1 MASLTVRTPDG
12 KVRSVSL
19 HKRITSIGRSAD
31 NDVQVEDPSVPD
43 SALHLLFDGTRYQL
57 GSLGATFQ
65 VNGKK
70 RDNHVLA
77 TDDVIRVG
85 GTELVFARE
94 DAAPKRPPLTLAS
107 VTALKESEAT
117 TDPDSH
123 TRDMPGV
130 VGREL
135 VLLRRLTAFSERLL
149 GSTSRDELLESL
161 LDEAIEVTRADKGF
175 LILRE
180 NGELRIKVARNITR
194 ENLIDAEERVSD
206 SIVEKVAR
214 TRKPLIV
221 SDALDDPEFKASKS
235 VVNLQLLSV
244 MCVPLVRN
252 DELFGVL
259 YVGNDRLVNRF
270 EPKSLDMLTIFG
282 AQALLLIQN
291 ALLVNDLKLDNT
303 ELRKRLDDTHYG
315 EIVGACQG
323 MLDVYKRIDKIAP
336 TDISVLITGETG
348 TGKELIARELH
359 RRSPRNKGPFITIN
373 CGAIPE
379 NLLESELF
387 GHVRGAFTGAVNTK
401 VGKFQAAIGGTL
413 FLDEIGEMPLQLQV
427 KLLRALQEKVVYKV
441 GDHRGEP
448 VDIRVVTAT
457 NRVLEE
463 EVRKGT
469 FREDLYYRLNVV
481 TLKLPPLRERGEDL
495 FVLGKYFLQKYAKE
509 FNSKG
514 KGFSPSATVAM
525 KKYGWPGNIRE
536 LENRIKKAV
545 VLADKPLLGPDDLD
559 LRPESLEPVLPLSEA
574 RERWQKQYIQ
584 EVYERNNRN
593 KTKTAKDLGVDPRT
607 IFRHFEKLEAEKN
620 GGPLPPDDGGDD
632 ELL

>member
-1 MASLTVRTPDG
+1 
-12 KVRSVSL
+12 
-19 HKRITSIGRSAD
+19 
-31 NDVQVEDPSVPD
+31 
-43 SALHLLFDGTRYQL
+43 
-57 GSLGATFQ
+57 
-65 VNGKK
+65 
-70 RDNHVLA
+70 
-77 TDDVIRVG
+77 
-85 GTELVFARE
+85 
-94 DAAPKRPPLTLAS
+94 
-107 VTALKESEAT
+107 
-117 TDPDSH
+117 SH

-135 VLLRRLTAFSERLL
+135 VLLRRLTAFSDRLR
-149 GSTSRDELLESL
+149 GSSSRDELLESV

-180 NGELRIKVARNITR
+180 NGELNVKVARNLSR
-194 ENLIDAEERVSD
+194 ENLEDATARVSD
-206 SIVEKVAR
+206 SIIEKVVR
-214 TRKPLIV
+214 TRKALIL
-221 SDALDDPEFKASKS
+221 SDALDDPEFKSSKS
-235 VVNLQLLSV
+235 VVNLKLLSV

-270 EPKSLDMLTIFG
+270 EPKSLDMLTIFA

-323 MLDVYKRIDKIAP
+323 MLDVYRRIDKIAP

-359 RRSPRNKGPFITIN
+359 RHSPRNKGPFITIN

-448 VDIRVVTAT
+448 VDIRVVAAT

-509 FNSKG
+509 FNSKA

-525 KKYGWPGNIRE
+525 KKYAWPGNIRE

-545 VLADKPLLGPDDLD
+545 VLAERPLLGPDDLD

-620 GGPLPPDDGGDD
+620 GGPIPPGEDGD